1 MEVKNGAINTN
12 LAATFITEN
21 ILLMDDLFK
30 QNFQLIAVEPLVT
43 VADAPSAMRL
53 RGKKLVPFERVI
65 VDEFGIT
72 DKDCCGFESDAT
84 ATMIQ
89 RLKDHAGEHKLAWN
103 FASENEFKK
112 LCSGAMFAP
121 QDEEVKRYEEA
132 VKNHDATARLI
143 VSELQTLGTYM
154 TTRCDEVNKK
164 LITCAEIRSSD
175 KLLK

>member
-1 MEVKNGAINTN
+1 
-12 LAATFITEN
+12 
-21 ILLMDDLFK
+21 
-30 QNFQLIAVEPLVT
+30 
-43 VADAPSAMRL
+43 
-53 RGKKLVPFERVI
+53 
-65 VDEFGIT
+65 
-72 DKDCCGFESDAT
+72 
-84 ATMIQ
+84 
-89 RLKDHAGEHKLAWN
+89 
-103 FASENEFKK
+103 
-112 LCSGAMFAP
+112 MFAP